1 MKYEEAYENLEKGV
15 VDEITVAYNLIFDNK
30 QKKLIKDSLK
40 KNENNYSYFS
50 KVSKMIKNKDGII
63 TERRHPFR
71 NVHEQKR

>member
-50 KVSKMIKNKDGII
+50 KVSKMI
-63 TERRHPFR
+63 
-71 NVHEQKR
+71 